1 MSKDLIL
8 KLKDFTVSYE
18 PTYHRSR
25 TIRDFFIEVVK
36 NPFNYFFSHADRMVV
51 LRKINLEINKG
62 DVIGILGTNG
72 VGKTSLCRYLS
83 GIIEHHDVQ
92 IYGES
97 RALFDGNVAIYPDLT
112 GRENA
117 VVLVELLYS
126 ELTVSEKKELIE
138 EAVNF
143 SELHE
148 HIDTPVKNYSR
159 GMKARLFLSLL
170 TFRGTDLLVIDE
182 AFGGTDQFFTEKL
195 SLRIQE
201 LISKCG
207 AVVIVSHSTEEI
219 KKYCNRIIVLHDK
232 QIAFNGSTNEGVEFY
247 NSLGSF

>member
-117 VVLVELLYS
+117 FVLVELLYS
-126 ELTVSEKKELIE
+126 ELTVIEKKELIE

>member
-232 QIAFNGSTNEGVEFY
+232 QIAFNGSTNEGIEFY

>member
-1 MSKDLIL
+1 MSKNLIL
-8 KLKDFTVSYE
+8 KLKDFTISYE

-25 TIRDFFIEVVK
+25 TVRDFFVEVVK
-36 NPFNYFFSHADRMVV
+36 NPFNYFFTHADRMVV
-51 LRKINLEINKG
+51 LRKVNLEINKG

-83 GIIEHHDVQ
+83 GIIKHPNVE
-92 IYGES
+92 IYGDT

-117 VVLVELLYS
+117 IVLVELLYS
-126 ELTVSEKKELIE
+126 DLTVNEKKELIE
-138 EAVNF
+138 EAVIF
-143 SELHE
+143 SELDE

-182 AFGGTDQFFTEKL
+182 AFGGTDQFFSEKL
-195 SLRIQE
+195 EQRIQQ

-207 AVVIVSHSTEEI
+207 AVAIVSHSTEEI

-232 QIAFNGSTNEGVEFY
+232 QIAFDGSTPDGIKFY
-247 NSLGSF
+247 NSLGSP

>member
-36 NPFNYFFSHADRMVV
+36 NPFNYFFNHADRMVV

-83 GIIEHHDVQ
+83 GIIEHHDVK

-126 ELTVSEKKELIE
+126 ELTVHEKKELIE

-195 SLRIQE
+195 SIRIQQ

-232 QIAFNGSTNEGVEFY
+232 KIAFNGSTNEGVEFY